1 METVAIITMILATG
15 GLLALM
21 VAATRGYRLPTPYF
35 QPRTWLRAIVWTGT
49 LGGAATIG
57 AILADGTT
65 IAAFAIGATALLLV
79 LEFAL
84 WSDAFTFGSR
94 DR

>member
-1 METVAIITMILATG
+1 METVAAIIMLVATI

-21 VAATRGYRLPTPYF
+21 IAASRGLRVPTRLFR
-35 QPRTWLRAIVWTGT
+35 PRTWTSAIAISGT

-57 AILADGTT
+57 AMLAGAETLAATT
-65 IAAFAIGATALLLV
+65 IAATALLLV
-79 LEFAL
+79 VEMAL